1 MYSINMFFLE
11 ENNISGEVYKKNI
24 DTFLYEQLIFL
35 KTNMFVECLF
45 CCIWQMKNKNQFQQ
59 EEYKAT
65 NKKTLQA
72 STSQLKGNMCAF
84 SNVVNIDFMYSINFV
99 LNNTE
104 TKNNIRFL
112 FLYKYVQK
120 IIG

>member
-35 KTNMFVECLF
+35 KTNMFVECVF